1 MEVVCLQDS
10 RVAGTPY
17 HYMID
22 VLFCNFSHDLG
33 VTTFGHDL
41 ELLLDSD
48 LRVML
53 IEKKI
58 EMLHVLALCINGQI
72 GKWELLVTSSC

>member
-1 MEVVCLQDS
+1 M
-10 RVAGTPY
+10 
-17 HYMID
+17 
-22 VLFCNFSHDLG
+22 
-33 VTTFGHDL
+33 
-41 ELLLDSD
+41 LLLDSD